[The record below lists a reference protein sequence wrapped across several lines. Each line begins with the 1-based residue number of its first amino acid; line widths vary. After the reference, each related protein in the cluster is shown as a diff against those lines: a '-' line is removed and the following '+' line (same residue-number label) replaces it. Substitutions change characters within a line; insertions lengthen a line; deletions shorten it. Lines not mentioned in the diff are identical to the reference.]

1 VGCGGCGRLVELLLD
16 DGRLDGVV
24 ARTGGGAEVDDRL
37 GVLAAG
43 RAVWSA
49 AGVVATM
56 LVDEELLGAEATLA
70 DVAGGCTG
78 VRGGPPP
85 PMRAFAAASPTSA
98 SAPTPAPT
106 APARAS
112 ALGGRACLPRI
123 GTS

>member
-1 VGCGGCGRLVELLLD
+1 LVEPLLD

-43 RAVWSA
+43 RTVGSA
-49 AGVVATM
+49 AGGVATM
-56 LVDEELLGAEATLA
+56 LVDEEVLVDEELLGAEATLA
-70 DVAGGCTG
+70 DVAGGCTR